1 MVMNNIKIDSEF
13 IKLDSFLKW
22 AGVAST
28 GAEAKMFILDGEV
41 LVNGEVEERRGRK
54 LFRDDVITFDGEQYK
69 VI

>member
-1 MVMNNIKIDSEF
+1 MENIKINSEF

-41 LVNGEVEERRGRK
+41 FVNGQVEERRGRK
-54 LFRDDVITFDGEQYK
+54 LFKNDIVKFNGEEYK
-69 VI
+69 IL